1 VIGGGLDVALAI
13 NALLKEDDLVMV
25 CKSFKIRIDK
35 HIDEN
40 KEHIESE
47 EQEKL
52 VNNLTKLKAESDQL
66 I

>member
-1 VIGGGLDVALAI
+1 MIGGGLDVALAI